1 MLFSIVEMIGTVAFA
16 IAGAMTAINRNMD
29 LLGIIVLGEMTAV
42 GGGCFRDILLG
53 RFPASMFVNPVYVI
67 VALAAILCLFLIFYF
82 GKSAAGWI
90 ATPVYDRILNVLDA
104 VGLGAFTVTGINV
117 AIECGHKDNVFFVI
131 FLGVITGVGGGIFRD
146 VLSGQPPAVFRK
158 HIYACAS
165 IVGAFICYYGGIY
178 IGEYAVGVCIAAV
191 TVIRIL
197 AYEYR
202 WDLPKIHLDQT
213 EAEETEKKK
222 KG

>member
-1 MLFSIVEMIGTVAFA
+1 MFFSIVEMIGTVAFA
-16 IAGAMTAINRNMD
+16 IAGAMTAINVNMD

-53 RFPASMFVNPVYVI
+53 KFPPGMFQNPIYVI
-67 VALAAILCLFLIFYF
+67 VAFISIMILFLIFYF
-82 GKSAAGWI
+82 GKNAAGLI
-90 ATPVYDRILNVLDA
+90 ATPLYDRMLNILDA
-104 VGLGAFTVTGINV
+104 IGLGAFTVTGINV
-117 AIECGHKDNVFFVI
+117 AIECGHESNVFFVI

-165 IVGAFICYYGGIY
+165 IIGAFIYYYGSMK
-178 IGEYAVGVCIAAV
+178 IGEYAVGICILAV

-202 WDLPKIHLDQT
+202 WDLPKIHMD
-213 EAEETEKKK
+213 
-222 KG
+222 

>member
-1 MLFSIVEMIGTVAFA
+1 MLFSIIEMIGTVAFA
-16 IAGAMTAINRNMD
+16 IAGAMTAINVNMD

-42 GGGCFRDILLG
+42 GGGCFRDVLLG
-53 RFPASMFVNPVYVI
+53 RFPAGMFRTPIYVI
-67 VALAAILCLFLIFYF
+67 VAFIAIMILFVIFYF
-82 GKSAAGWI
+82 WRNAAGFI
-90 ATPVYDRILNVLDA
+90 ATPVYDRTLNILDA
-104 VGLGAFTVTGINV
+104 IGLGAFTVTGINV
-117 AIECGHKDNVFFVI
+117 AVGCGHADNAFFVI

-165 IVGAFICYYGGIY
+165 IVGAFIYYYGSMK
-178 IGEYAVGVCIAAV
+178 IGDYAVGICILAV

-202 WDLPKIHLDQT
+202 WDLPKIHLN
-213 EAEETEKKK
+213 E
-222 KG
+222 